1 MVTFSVMQFDS
12 HGGGRINDIIQ
23 PSSRIDGFLYASPLL
38 GWHFCFIRWKVEALM
53 NLHEGDTVMH
63 WTYGIGQ
70 VRQIEERTLFDHN
83 VQYYKIQLSE
93 MIIWVPADN
102 NIESRLRAPTPK
114 ASFKRL
120 FDILAG
126 PGNPLPED
134 RYQRKN
140 HLLELLKDGRAES
153 VCHAIRDLI
162 TYQHIRPLNEGD
174 QALLKRLTK
183 ILLEEWT
190 YSLAVTPAQAEQEM
204 WHLLTAGFAGD

>member
-1 MVTFSVMQFDS
+1 
-12 HGGGRINDIIQ
+12 
-23 PSSRIDGFLYASPLL
+23 
-38 GWHFCFIRWKVEALM
+38 M

-83 VQYYKIQLSE
+83 VQYYKVQLNE
-93 MIIWVPADN
+93 MTIWVPADN
-102 NIESRLRAPTPK
+102 NIETRLRAPTPK

-140 HLLELLKDGRAES
+140 RLMELLKDGRAES
-153 VCHAIRDLI
+153 VCQVIRDLV
-162 TYQHIRPLNEGD
+162 TYQHSHSLNESD

-190 YSLAVTPAQAEQEM
+190 FSLGVSHAQAEQEM
-204 WHLLTAGFAGD
+204 WQLLAAGFAGD

>member
-1 MVTFSVMQFDS
+1 
-12 HGGGRINDIIQ
+12 
-23 PSSRIDGFLYASPLL
+23 
-38 GWHFCFIRWKVEALM
+38 M

-83 VQYYKIQLSE
+83 VQYYKVQLNE
-93 MIIWVPADN
+93 MTIWVPADN
-102 NIESRLRAPTPK
+102 NIETRLRAPTPK

-140 HLLELLKDGRAES
+140 RLMELLKDGRAES
-153 VCHAIRDLI
+153 VCQVIRDLV
-162 TYQHIRPLNEGD
+162 TYQQSHSLNESD

-190 YSLAVTPAQAEQEM
+190 FSLGVSHAQAEQEM
-204 WHLLTAGFAGD
+204 WQLLAAGFAGD